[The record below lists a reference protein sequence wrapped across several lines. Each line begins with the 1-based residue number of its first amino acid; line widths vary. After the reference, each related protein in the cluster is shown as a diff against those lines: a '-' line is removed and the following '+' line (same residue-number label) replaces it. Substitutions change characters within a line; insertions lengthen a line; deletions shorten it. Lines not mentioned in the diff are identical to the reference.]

1 MSNTF
6 TALCLHEHYFESRES
21 EWTIAGDAVR
31 ESYGSVEWRDR
42 VESYAQAIDAA
53 WSIVIL
59 EEGRC
64 GDCFFDAI
72 GCFDFEVVP
81 AIAER
86 LAGLLLQGHHTP
98 PVETVAQMLRDLL
111 ADAQRGA
118 AR

>member
-6 TALCLHEHYFESRES
+6 TALCLHEHYFESPES
-21 EWTIAGDAVR
+21 AWTIASDAVR
-31 ESYGSVEWRDR
+31 ASCGSVEWRDR
-42 VESYAQAIDAA
+42 VEDYARAIDAA
-53 WSIVIL
+53 WSIVTL
-59 EEGRC
+59 EEDRC

-72 GCFDFEVVP
+72 GCFDFAVVP

-86 LAGLLLQGHHTP
+86 LAGLLQGFHTP
-98 PVETVAQMLRDLL
+98 SVETVAQMLRDLL